1 MNDNMTTEKITDQNF
16 TAYALCNYFSD
27 EHINV
32 EEFSK
37 SLKTITYINR
47 LLKKNDNVNHR
58 LILNHII
65 ITSNTFGIQATIDML
80 LFKISDDR
88 HIKIKTYL
96 FYLNYLYD
104 TELMDIDKELL
115 EILNQV

>member
-1 MNDNMTTEKITDQNF
+1 MTPEKLTDQNF
-16 TAYALCNYFSD
+16 LPFALCNYFSD

-47 LLKKNDNVNHR
+47 LLKKDDNVNHR

-65 ITSNTFGIQATIDML
+65 ITSNTFGVQATTDML
-80 LFKISDDR
+80 LFKISEDR
-88 HIKIKTYL
+88 HQKIKTYL
-96 FYLNYLYD
+96 YYLNYLYE
-104 TELMDIDKELL
+104 TEIMEIDKELL
-115 EILNQV
+115 EILNEV